1 MQPKMVT
8 KIFIVAVIACI
19 TVFDVIIFSR
29 GGTEST
35 ISWVLIDWSYKYP
48 VFPFAMGFVMGHLF
62 WRVRDVGKPFGS
74 NTGDGKISDK

>member
-1 MQPKMVT
+1 MHPKTMT

-35 ISWVLIDWSYKYP
+35 ISWTIFEWSHEHP
-48 VFPFAMGFVMGHLF
+48 VVAFAMGFVMGHLF
-62 WRVRDVGKPFGS
+62 WQMKGLEKIRDSLKQSGEK
-74 NTGDGKISDK
+74 K